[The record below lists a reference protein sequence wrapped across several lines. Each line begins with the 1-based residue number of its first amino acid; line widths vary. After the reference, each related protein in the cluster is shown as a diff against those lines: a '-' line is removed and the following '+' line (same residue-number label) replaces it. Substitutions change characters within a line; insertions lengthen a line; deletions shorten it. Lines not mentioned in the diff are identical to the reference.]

1 MKIFNYLKS
10 EMWDGFS
17 VLEKLFMW
25 GMVLLQILVYIATP
39 DTPIGIICGI
49 AGCICVVLTAKG
61 RLSSY
66 LFNFIQ
72 MITYMVICWDAAL
85 YLEFGE
91 QVFYFIA
98 CIFGVFFWKNNMSKN
113 EDGSSQVETKKF
125 KPWQWVA
132 TIGPTIF
139 GTVSLGYFGDVVLG
153 STLSYLDA
161 TTVALAIIAQ
171 LLMIW
176 RYREQ
181 WAIWIAIDVFS
192 LIMFIILNNWSM
204 VAMYVAWTINAFYGW
219 YNWTKL
225 NKKTEWRG
233 TRTNCDLF
241 DDALGVEHV

>member
-1 MKIFNYLKS
+1 MVKWLKNEFWNGYNLFEKIFMLS
-10 EMWDGFS
+10 MI
-17 VLEKLFMW
+17 
-25 GMVLLQILVYIATP
+25 LLQIIVYCFVP

-61 RLSSY
+61 KISSY

-72 MITYMVICWDAAL
+72 MITYMIICWDASL

-98 CIFGVFFWKNNMSKN
+98 CIFGVILWKKNMQKN
-113 EDGSSQVETKKF
+113 EDGTKQVKAKKF
-125 KPWQWVA
+125 KLWQWFAVVSA
-132 TIGPTIF
+132 TLL
-139 GTVSLGYFGDVVLG
+139 GTAVLGWFGDVILN

-161 TTVALAIIAQ
+161 ATVALAVIAQ
-171 LLMIW
+171 LLMVW

-192 LIMFIILNNWSM
+192 LIMFIILGNWSM
-204 VAMYVAWTINAFYGW
+204 VAMYIAWTINAFYGW

-225 NKKTEWRG
+225 NKEI
-233 TRTNCDLF
+233 
-241 DDALGVEHV
+241 